1 MIEKTVVIHK
11 LGQTLRLSPARC
23 IFWEEEAL
31 LLLSDLHIGKVAH
44 FRKSGIAIPNQLFQE
59 DINRLSCLVDE
70 FKPRTILVTGDFF
83 HSLANG
89 EHQLF
94 GEWRASLNTTKIL
107 LVRGNHEVL
116 PDAAYEDLGIEVVGK
131 EYHIPPFSFIHEKPQ
146 LSNDD
151 VFWFTGHIHPGIK
164 FGGKGRQSLVLPCF
178 HFASNHCVLPA
189 FSRFTGKHLIEPG
202 DGDQVFAIAD
212 GGVDGLIIPVKT

>member
-1 MIEKTVVIHK
+1 MMEKTVVIHK

-59 DINRLSCLVDE
+59 DINRLSGL
-70 FKPRTILVTGDFF
+70 
-83 HSLANG
+83 
-89 EHQLF
+89 
-94 GEWRASLNTTKIL
+94 
-107 LVRGNHEVL
+107 VL

-131 EYHIPPFSFIHEKPQ
+131 EYHLPPFSFIHEKPQ

-178 HFASNHCVLPA
+178 HFSANHCVLPA

-202 DGDQVFAIAD
+202 EGDQVYAIAD
-212 GGVDGLIIPVKT
+212 GGVDSLIVSIKT

>member
-1 MIEKTVVIHK
+1 METTVVIHK
-11 LGQTLRLSPARC
+11 LGQTLRLSPERC

-31 LLLSDLHIGKVAH
+31 LLLSDVHIGKVAH

-59 DINRLSCLVDE
+59 EMHRLSCLVND

-83 HSLANG
+83 HSLANS

-94 GEWRASLNTTKIL
+94 GQWRKALNGTRIL

-116 PDAAYEDLGIEVVGK
+116 PDAAYVDLGIEVVGK
-131 EYHIPPFSFIHEKPQ
+131 VYHIPPFSFIHEKPE
-146 LSNDD
+146 LSTVD
-151 VFWFTGHIHPGIK
+151 VFWFSGHIHPGIK

-178 HFASNHCVLPA
+178 YFAANHCVLPA

-202 DGDQVFAIAD
+202 EGDQVYAIAD
-212 GGVDGLIIPVKT
+212 SGVDKMIISIKT

>member
-1 MIEKTVVIHK
+1 MEKTVTIHK
-11 LGQTLRLSPARC
+11 LGQTLRLSPERC

-44 FRKSGIAIPNQLFQE
+44 FRKSGIAVPNQLFQE
-59 DINRLSCLVDE
+59 EMHRLSCLVND

-94 GEWRASLNTTKIL
+94 GQWRKALNATRIL

-116 PDAAYEDLGIEVVGK
+116 PDAAYVDLGIEVVGK
-131 EYHIPPFSFIHEKPQ
+131 EYHIPPFSFVHEKPVQ
-146 LSNDD
+146 STVD
-151 VFWFTGHIHPGIK
+151 VFWFSGHIHPGIK

-178 HFASNHCVLPA
+178 YFAANHCVLPA
-189 FSRFTGKHLIEPG
+189 FSKFTGKYLIEPSR
-202 DGDQVFAIAD
+202 GDQVYAIAD
-212 GGVDGLIIPVKT
+212 SGIDKMIIPVKT

>member
-1 MIEKTVVIHK
+1 MMGKTVAIQK

-23 IFWEEEAL
+23 IFWEEEQL

-59 DINRLSCLVDE
+59 DINRLSGLVNA

-83 HSLANG
+83 HSLANV
-89 EHQLF
+89 EHQFL
-94 GEWRASLNTTKIL
+94 GEWRASLNDTKIL

-116 PDAAYEDLGIEVVGK
+116 PDNAYVDLGIEVVGK
-131 EYHIPPFSFIHEKPQ
+131 EYHIPPFSFIHERPP
-146 LSNDD
+146 LSNTEGY
-151 VFWFTGHIHPGIK
+151 WFTGHIHPGIR
-164 FGGKGRQSLVLPCF
+164 FEGKGRQSLVLPCF
-178 HFASNHCVLPA
+178 HFAANHCVLPA

-202 DGDQVFAIAD
+202 EGDQVYAIVD
-212 GGVDGLIIPVKT
+212 TGVDNMIIPMNT